1 MDIFESPAVDVDE
14 ATVVNDIEPDE
25 SGAAVAGAVAV
36 GAGAADAVAAAG
48 VEDAT
53 ADAGAPQTAPA
64 GVVRTLF
71 RALCWLLLVAAVVY
85 LGVAGMNYAL
95 ISGAQIPEELRGTR
109 ILLTYSAVQAALFAA
124 SGVMGLV
131 GITRTD
137 AQRYLRFA
145 PCAPAVLVVAAE
157 ATQMFNMG
165 DHILESR
172 FIFGANFFFG
182 ILAVLACVLAA
193 VSLYLLK
200 EQDEQGPP
208 EYRAV
213 VTFDTDPVVASQ
225 LSSSTS
231 AAAEGAAQELVRDVA
246 LNAEAEASPVPD
258 DIAAAEGELGEDAGQ
273 EREDEFAPEIE
284 LNDDADAVDGAAD
297 GDFENDG
304 EEEVERPHGAHF

>member
-1 MDIFESPAVDVDE
+1 MGVFESPAVDVDE
-14 ATVVNDIEPDE
+14 ATAVNDIELDE
-25 SGAAVAGAVAV
+25 SGTAVAGAVAV

-48 VEDAT
+48 
-53 ADAGAPQTAPA
+53 ADAPQAAFA
-64 GVVRTLF
+64 GVVCTLF
-71 RALCWLLLVAAVVY
+71 RALCWLMLVAAVVY

-95 ISGAQIPEELRGTR
+95 ISGAQIPEELRGTK
-109 ILLTYSAVQAALFAA
+109 ILLTYSAVQAAMFAA

-131 GITRTD
+131 GITRVD
-137 AQRYLRFA
+137 AQRYLRLA

-182 ILAVLACVLAA
+182 ILAVLAGVLAA

-200 EQDEQGPP
+200 GQEEQFPS

-213 VTFDTDPVVASQ
+213 VTFDTDPVVASR
-225 LSSSTS
+225 LPSSSS
-231 AAAEGAAQELVRDVA
+231 AVAEDTAQEHVRDVA
-246 LNAEAEASPVPD
+246 LDAETEASPVPD
-258 DIAAAEGELGEDAGQ
+258 DMAAAEDELGEYADE
-273 EREDEFAPEIE
+273 EREDEFALATE
-284 LNDDADAVDGAAD
+284 LNDDADDAVDDAAD
-297 GDFENDG
+297 SDYEDDD